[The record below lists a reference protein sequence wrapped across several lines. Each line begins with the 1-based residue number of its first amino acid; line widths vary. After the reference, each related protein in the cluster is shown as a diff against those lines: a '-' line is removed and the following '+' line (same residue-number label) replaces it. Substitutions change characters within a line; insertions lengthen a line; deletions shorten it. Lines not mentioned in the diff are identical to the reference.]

1 MNNGPGDGPG
11 RVEEAQAR
19 ANLGRNADPVLP
31 PEGPVSLPRASAGV
45 GGR

>member
-1 MNNGPGDGPG
+1 MNNGPGPGPG
-11 RVEEAQAR
+11 RVEEAQAQ
-19 ANLGRNADPVLP
+19 ANLGGNSDPILP